1 MNCSARR
8 ACAVASTGA
17 RVAVSWRVMRL
28 LVVLLVSLVS
38 FGVARAHITLQEPQ
52 PWLVEDADGDPQK
65 TAPCGGT
72 GTPTGVVTHYFPG
85 ETITVRW
92 RETIYHPGHFRIALT
107 ADRSALVDPMI
118 VVDGAGNSV
127 SAAIADP
134 PSAPVLLDGL
144 FPRTATSGSSGRTF
158 EQQVTLPNVECPS
171 CTLQVIQFMS
181 HHATPYVYHHCANVA
196 ITAVAP
202 AGDMARAPNTPSS
215 SSGCNASTSSSSA
228 VPIAVIGVAAVWLLV
243 RRRRTNLKST

>member
-1 MNCSARR
+1 MLRW
-8 ACAVASTGA
+8 
-17 RVAVSWRVMRL
+17 VSFL
-28 LVVLLVSLVS
+28 SVLLGGL
-38 FGVARAHITLQEPQ
+38 GVARAHITLQEPQ

-72 GTPTGVVTHYFPG
+72 GTPTGAVTHYVPG

-92 RETIYHPGHFRIALT
+92 KETIYHPGHFRIALT
-107 ADRSALVDPMI
+107 SDRSALVDPMI

-134 PSAPVLLDGL
+134 PTAPVLLDGL

-158 EQQVTLPNVECPS
+158 EQQVTLPNAECPS

-181 HHATPYVYHHCANVA
+181 HHATPYVYHHCANVT

-202 AGDMARAPNTPSS
+202 AGDMAAPAPTPSA
-215 SSGCNASTSSSSA
+215 SSGCR
-228 VPIAVIGVAAVWLLV
+228 VAASADAASFAALCVGAACVFV
-243 RRRRTNLKST
+243 RRRRAIG

>member
-1 MNCSARR
+1 MLRWLS
-8 ACAVASTGA
+8 S
-17 RVAVSWRVMRL
+17 VAVL
-28 LVVLLVSLVS
+28 LGGLGL
-38 FGVARAHITLQEPQ
+38 ARAHITLQEPQ

-107 ADRSALVDPMI
+107 SDRSALVDPMI

-134 PSAPVLLDGL
+134 PTAPVLLDGL

-202 AGDMARAPNTPSS
+202 AGDMAAAPPPASS
-215 SSGCNASTSSSSA
+215 SSGCSTTTTSSVTSFSA
-228 VPIAVIGVAAVWLLV
+228 LCVGAAVLRI
-243 RRRRTNLKST
+243 RRRRARG

>member
-1 MNCSARR
+1 MLRWLSFL
-8 ACAVASTGA
+8 T
-17 RVAVSWRVMRL
+17 
-28 LVVLLVSLVS
+28 VLLGGL
-38 FGVARAHITLQEPQ
+38 GVARAHITLQEPQ

-134 PSAPVLLDGL
+134 PTAPVLLDGL

-202 AGDMARAPNTPSS
+202 AGDMGSAPPPSS
-215 SSGCNASTSSSSA
+215 TSSGCSTTTTSSVTSFSA
-228 VPIAVIGVAAVWLLV
+228 LCVGAAALRI
-243 RRRRTNLKST
+243 RRRRARG